1 MTRRLPPGRWLVAAS
16 LGLATLACAPATPPG
31 PEAAASSA
39 AATPD
44 PAPLAEA
51 RLPGSPVAVQ
61 ITGVSRD
68 GADVLEVSLA
78 LVNPG
83 ASVAPPASLTGGETW
98 LAAAYLIDEE
108 RGKRF
113 YVMRDGEGR
122 AKCSALPAEVRPGRH
137 PLSAR
142 FPAPGAGEGR
152 MTVVLPGVAPFRGVA
167 FPGTPAAGQSY

>member
-1 MTRRLPPGRWLVAAS
+1 MRRLPPGRWLVAAS
-16 LGLATLACAPATPPG
+16 LGLATLACTPAAPPG
-31 PEAAASSA
+31 PDDAASPA
-39 AATPD
+39 AVKPD
-44 PAPLAEA
+44 PVPLAEA
-51 RLPGSPVAVQ
+51 RLPGSPMAVQ

-68 GADVLEVSLA
+68 GAEVLEVSFA

-83 ASVAPPASLTGGETW
+83 AAVSPPASITAGETW

-122 AKCSALPAEVRPGRH
+122 AKCTALPAAVGPGRH

-142 FPAPGAGEGR
+142 FPAPGPDEGR
-152 MTVVLPGVAPFRGVA
+152 ITVVLPGVAPLRGVA
-167 FPGTPAAGQSY
+167 FPGTAAAGQSY